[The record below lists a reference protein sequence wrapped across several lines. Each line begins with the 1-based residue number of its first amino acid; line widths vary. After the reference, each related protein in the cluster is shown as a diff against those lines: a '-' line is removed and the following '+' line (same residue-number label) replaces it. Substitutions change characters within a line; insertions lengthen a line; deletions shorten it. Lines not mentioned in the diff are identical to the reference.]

1 MRCTKEEDVAEATFD
16 KVKDILVEYLHVD
29 EEKVTPEARFVEDL
43 EADSLGMVELLQA
56 MEDEFGLT
64 IPDEDAEKL
73 VRVQDAMDYIQAH
86 A

>member
-1 MRCTKEEDVAEATFD
+1 MADETFE
-16 KVKDILVEYLHVD
+16 KVKGILVEYMHVD
-29 EEKVTPEARFVEDL
+29 AEKVTPEARFIEDL

-73 VRVQDAMDYIQAH
+73 ITVKDAVDYIESKA
-86 A
+86 

>member
-1 MRCTKEEDVAEATFD
+1 MAEADFD
-16 KVKDILVEYLHVD
+16 KVKGILVEYLHVD
-29 EEKVTPEARFVEDL
+29 EEKVTPEARFIEDL

-73 VRVQDAMDYIQAH
+73 TTVADAIDYINSKG
-86 A
+86 

>member
-1 MRCTKEEDVAEATFD
+1 MAEVAFD

-29 EEKVTPEARFVEDL
+29 AEKVTPEARFIEDL

-73 VRVQDAMDYIQAH
+73 VTVGDAVSYIESKA
-86 A
+86 

>member
-1 MRCTKEEDVAEATFD
+1 VADETFE
-16 KVKDILVEYLHVD
+16 KVKGILVDYMHVD
-29 EEKVTPEARFVEDL
+29 AEKVTPEARFIEDL

-73 VRVQDAMDYIQAH
+73 ITVKDAVAYIDSKA
-86 A
+86 

>member
-1 MRCTKEEDVAEATFD
+1 MAEVAFD
-16 KVKDILVEYLHVD
+16 KVKEILVEYLHVD
-29 EEKVTPEARFVEDL
+29 PEKVTPEARFIEDL

-73 VRVQDAMDYIQAH
+73 VTVGDAVAYIDSKS
-86 A
+86 